1 MKITQAELKRM
12 IKEEL
17 EQFIV
22 EPTDQHIHHSGC
34 GCEGYGEGSMARN
47 QLGRTAE
54 LAAMIQNLIEDETDL
69 EEWVESKITLAEDY
83 LTTVLDYLRGEE
95 LSEEQMSAKEKQFA
109 ALAPPKDEIT
119 YADTIAGARKG
130 ETDEAKMTKPQMKK
144 REKIVKGMKSSA
156 MDFEK
161 RYPGRG
167 EEVMYAT
174 ATKQAMKKK

>member
-1 MKITQAELKRM
+1 MKITQAQLKRM

-54 LAAMIQNLIEDETDL
+54 LASMIQNLIEDETNL

-95 LSEEQMSAKEKQFA
+95 LSEEQMTPKQKKFA
-109 ALAPPKDEIT
+109 ALAPPKDKIT
-119 YADTIAGARKG
+119 YADRIAGSKQARK
-130 ETDEAKMTKPQMKK
+130 KK
-144 REKIVKGMKSSA
+144 
-156 MDFEK
+156 
-161 RYPGRG
+161 
-167 EEVMYAT
+167 
-174 ATKQAMKKK
+174 